1 MPYLFLICSS
11 RRLLE
16 QSPETCSA
24 RDGFSLH
31 SASNSSEI
39 IIQGSTVCGAGDT
52 EVIYD
57 IGLLDNNGNFIP
69 AVLNAHSQTI
79 TVQLGPP
86 SRFQLVATSSQP
98 ERTLSSIRSSIFV
111 QLTDA
116 GQNVSMCFFDENISK
131 PIILCAVC

>member
-1 MPYLFLICSS
+1 M
-11 RRLLE
+11 LE
-16 QSPETCSA
+16 QLPETCSA
-24 RDGFSLH
+24 GDRFSLY

-39 IIQGSTVCGAGDT
+39 IIQGSTVCSAGDT
-52 EVIYD
+52 EIIYD
-57 IGLLDNNGNFIP
+57 IGVLDNNGNFIP

-86 SRFQLVATSSQP
+86 SRFQLVTASSQP

-116 GQNVSMCFFDENISK
+116 GQNVSMCIFDDIISK

>member
-1 MPYLFLICSS
+1 LICSS
-11 RRLLE
+11 RRLLA

-24 RDGFSLH
+24 GDTFSLY

-39 IIQGSTVCGAGDT
+39 IIQGSTVCSAGDN

-57 IGLLDNNGNFIP
+57 IGHIDNNGNFIP

-79 TVQLGPP
+79 TVELGPP
-86 SRFQLVATSSQP
+86 SRFQLVAASSQP

-111 QLTDA
+111 QLMDA
-116 GQNVSMCFFDENISK
+116 GQNVSMCIFDENMSK